1 MYGELMIG
9 INMLFNYAILS
20 FTNKVG
26 NHQTSKRRL
35 WSAAFLGAFFIT
47 LFPYSLLAMIFTFL
61 GMTYIA
67 FGQTFSSWK
76 SSILAVLIAAFFAGG
91 MLTLIYAQIS
101 VSVNQSFL
109 FVAIGLTYLSLYI
122 VKHKW
127 IDTRMMNKLMSFTL
141 DSELNLWEK
150 SIPLKVFIDTG
161 NHCVEPLSGDPVHFI
176 GFSAIKEQLPVDFAS
191 ALVSWNP
198 EKSPDLASFP
208 ATYQKSLRL
217 IRLQTV
223 QGASWAVGIKYDSWL
238 LEGELLPVGYI
249 VLTKEQHQYPQ
260 GAAAILQ
267 MSAMDVLKEEGRTA
281 IC

>member
-47 LFPYSLLAMIFTFL
+47 LFPYSLPAMIFTFL

-67 FGQTFSSWK
+67 FGQTFRSWK

-101 VSVNQSFL
+101 INVNQRFL

-141 DSELNLWEK
+141 DSELNLWGH

-176 GFSAIKEQLPVDFAS
+176 GYKAIKDQLPDDFAS

-208 ATYQKSLRL
+208 ATYQKNLRL

>member
-26 NHQTSKRRL
+26 NHHTSRRRL
-35 WSAAFLGAFFIT
+35 WSAAFIGAFFIT
-47 LFPYSLLAMIFTFL
+47 LFPYSVPAMIFTFL

-67 FGQTFSSWK
+67 FGQTFGSWK
-76 SSILAVLIAAFFAGG
+76 SSILAVLIATFFAGG
-91 MLTLIYAQIS
+91 LLTLIYAQIS
-101 VSVNQSFL
+101 ISANQSFL
-109 FVAIGLTYLSLYI
+109 FVAIGLTHLSLYI

-141 DSELNLWEK
+141 DSELMLWGQ

-176 GFSAIKEQLPVDFAS
+176 GYRAVKEQLPVDFAL
-191 ALVSWNP
+191 ALESWNP
-198 EKSPDLASFP
+198 AESPDLACFP
-208 ATYQKSLRL
+208 APYQRSLRL

-238 LEGELLPVGYI
+238 LDGELLPTGYI
-249 VLTKEQHQYPQ
+249 VLTKEQRKYPQ

-267 MSAMDVLKEEGRTA
+267 VSAMDVLKEEGRTA
-281 IC
+281 TC

>member
-26 NHQTSKRRL
+26 NHQTNRRRL

-47 LFPYSLLAMIFTFL
+47 LFPYSVPAMIFTFL

-67 FGQTFSSWK
+67 FGQTFGSWK
-76 SSILAVLIAAFFAGG
+76 NSILAVLIASFFAGG
-91 MLTLIYAQIS
+91 MLTLVYAHIS
-101 VSVNQSFL
+101 SSVNQSFL

-141 DSELNLWEK
+141 DSELSLWGI

-176 GFSAIKEQLPVDFAS
+176 GYSAVKEQLPVDFAS
-191 ALVSWNP
+191 ALESWNP
-198 EKSPDLASFP
+198 EKSPDLAVFP
-208 ATYQKSLRL
+208 ATYQRSLRL

-223 QGASWAVGIKYDSWL
+223 QGSSWAVGIKYENWL

-249 VLTKEQHQYPQ
+249 VLTKEQRQYPQ

>member
-26 NHQTSKRRL
+26 NHHTSRRRL
-35 WSAAFLGAFFIT
+35 WSAAFIGAFFIT
-47 LFPYSLLAMIFTFL
+47 LFPYSVPAMIFTFL

-67 FGQTFSSWK
+67 FGQTFGSWK
-76 SSILAVLIAAFFAGG
+76 SSILAVLIATFFAGG
-91 MLTLIYAQIS
+91 LLTLIYAQIS
-101 VSVNQSFL
+101 ISANQSFL

-141 DSELNLWEK
+141 DSELMLWGQ

-176 GFSAIKEQLPVDFAS
+176 GYRAVKEQLPVDFAL
-191 ALVSWNP
+191 ALESWNP
-198 EKSPDLASFP
+198 AESPDLACFP
-208 ATYQKSLRL
+208 APYQRSLRL

-238 LEGELLPVGYI
+238 LDGELLPTGYI
-249 VLTKEQHQYPQ
+249 VLTKEQRKYPQ

-267 MSAMDVLKEEGRTA
+267 VSAMDVLKEEGRTA
-281 IC
+281 TC

>member
-26 NHQTSKRRL
+26 NHQTSRRRL
-35 WSAAFLGAFFIT
+35 WVAAFIGAFFIT
-47 LFPYSLLAMIFTFL
+47 LFPYSLPAMILTFL

-76 SSILAVLIAAFFAGG
+76 SSVLAVLIAAFFAGG
-91 MLTLIYAQIS
+91 LLTLVYTQIS
-101 VSVNQSFL
+101 ISTNPNFL

-127 IDTRMMNKLMSFTL
+127 IDTRMVSKLMSFTHE
-141 DSELNLWEK
+141 SELTLWGRV
-150 SIPLKVFIDTG
+150 IPLKVFIDTG
-161 NHCVEPLSGDPVHFI
+161 NHCIEPLSGDPVHFI
-176 GFSAIKEQLPVDFAS
+176 GYQAVKEHLPKDFAS
-191 ALVSWNP
+191 ALEAWRP
-198 EKSPDLASFP
+198 DQTPDLAGFP
-208 ATYQKSLRL
+208 APHQKSLRL

-238 LEGELLPVGYI
+238 VNGEALPAGYA
-249 VLTKEQHQYPQ
+249 VLTKERRQYPQ
-260 GAAAILQ
+260 GASAILQ
-267 MSAMDVLKEEGRTA
+267 MSAMEILKEEGRTA
-281 IC
+281 AC

>member
-141 DSELNLWEK
+141 DSELNLWGH

-176 GFSAIKEQLPVDFAS
+176 GYQAIKDQLPGDFAS

-208 ATYQKSLRL
+208 ATYQKNLRL

-267 MSAMDVLKEEGRTA
+267 MSAMDVLKEEGRPA

>member
-141 DSELNLWEK
+141 DSELNLWGQ

>member
-9 INMLFNYAILS
+9 INLLFNYAILS

-26 NHQTSKRRL
+26 NHHTSRRRL
-35 WSAAFLGAFFIT
+35 WSAAFIGAFFIT
-47 LFPYSLLAMIFTFL
+47 LFPYSVPAMIFTFL

-67 FGQTFSSWK
+67 FGQTFGSWK
-76 SSILAVLIAAFFAGG
+76 SSILAVLIATFFAGG
-91 MLTLIYAQIS
+91 LLTLIYAQIS
-101 VSVNQSFL
+101 ISANQSFL

-141 DSELNLWEK
+141 DSELMLWGQ

-176 GFSAIKEQLPVDFAS
+176 GYRAVKEQLPIDFAL
-191 ALVSWNP
+191 ALESWNP
-198 EKSPDLASFP
+198 AESPDLACFP
-208 ATYQKSLRL
+208 ALYQRSLRL

-238 LEGELLPVGYI
+238 LDGELLPTGYI
-249 VLTKEQHQYPQ
+249 VLTKEQRKYPQ

-267 MSAMDVLKEEGRTA
+267 VSAMDVLKEEGRTA
-281 IC
+281 TC

>member
-1 MYGELMIG
+1 
-9 INMLFNYAILS
+9 
-20 FTNKVG
+20 
-26 NHQTSKRRL
+26 
-35 WSAAFLGAFFIT
+35 
-47 LFPYSLLAMIFTFL
+47 MIFTFL

-67 FGQTFSSWK
+67 FGQTFGSWK
-76 SSILAVLIAAFFAGG
+76 SSILAVLIATFFAGG
-91 MLTLIYAQIS
+91 LLTLIYAQIS
-101 VSVNQSFL
+101 ISANQSFL

-141 DSELNLWEK
+141 DSELMLWGQ

-176 GFSAIKEQLPVDFAS
+176 GYRAVKEQLPVDFAL
-191 ALVSWNP
+191 ALESWNP
-198 EKSPDLASFP
+198 AESPDLACFP
-208 ATYQKSLRL
+208 APYQRSLRL

-238 LEGELLPVGYI
+238 LDGELLPTGYI
-249 VLTKEQHQYPQ
+249 VLTKEQRKYPQ

-267 MSAMDVLKEEGRTA
+267 VSAMDVLKEEGRTA
-281 IC
+281 TC